1 VSDFTARQCYHEL
14 GINFPIMT
22 KLLAKGS
29 QLAGS
34 LAFLVVLNSGS
45 AQAGSNSGVYID
57 KPVVIGDITFNN
69 SIVKLDVVSASF
81 TRAFGFD
88 AELALVSGLIK
99 SAPWWGNAT
108 IAQEIAESLYTDY
121 YTDVTVPVAPIPQ
134 IPYGLI
140 TSLEDDLEV
149 PMVQFVQR
157 DSDGSYEGMMALT
170 ETAPWLRAV
179 EVRAISVPG
188 PVPLFGAAA
197 AFGWSRRLRRSI
209 DRGV

>member
-1 VSDFTARQCYHEL
+1 MRKFLAR
-14 GINFPIMT
+14 
-22 KLLAKGS
+22 GS

-34 LAFLVVLNSGS
+34 MAFLVVLTSGS

-81 TRAFGFD
+81 ARAFSFD
-88 AELALVSGLIK
+88 ADLVLVSDIVK
-99 SAPWWGNAT
+99 TAPWWGDAT
-108 IAQEIAESLYTDY
+108 IAKEIAESLYTDY
-121 YTDVTVPVAPIPQ
+121 YANETVAVAPIPQ

-197 AFGWSRRLRRSI
+197 AFGLSRRLRRRI
-209 DRGV
+209 GRGI

>member
-1 VSDFTARQCYHEL
+1 MRKH
-14 GINFPIMT
+14 
-22 KLLAKGS
+22 LAKGFR
-29 QLAGS
+29 LAGS

-45 AQAGSNSGVYID
+45 AQAGSNSGVHID

-88 AELALVSGLIK
+88 GEPAPNMVATV
-99 SAPWWGNAT
+99 PWWGDLAKAESVA
-108 IAQEIAESLYTDY
+108 IASFDEFYGPLIAEVDDSSSIDFPYVAYGVYVPADDLVDPVPLVLVARTDASG
-121 YTDVTVPVAPIPQ
+121 TSSGAVPVSAN
-134 IPYGLI
+134 L
-140 TSLEDDLEV
+140 
-149 PMVQFVQR
+149 
-157 DSDGSYEGMMALT
+157 
-170 ETAPWLRAV
+170 PWLRVV

-209 DRGV
+209 GRGV